1 MQKLN
6 TTVVY
11 ILSIVGFLCCCA
23 YGIGLIASIIAF
35 VIATKEL
42 KKYAENP
49 ELYSNG
55 KAMKTARTVALIAL
69 IVSGLMTAYTAYTY
83 IAYTEEEQLER
94 TIEIME
100 SLGVPQDVIDQ
111 TRAQAEA
118 DMNN

>member
-11 ILSIVGFLCCCA
+11 ILSIVGFLCCCF
-23 YGIGLIASIIAF
+23 YGIGFIASIIAF

-49 ELYSNG
+49 EAYSNG
-55 KAMKTARTVALIAL
+55 KAMKTAKTVALVAL
-69 IVSGLMTAYTAYTY
+69 ILSGIMAAYTAYQY
-83 IAYTEEEQLER
+83 IVLSEEERLEQ
-94 TIEIME
+94 TLDTME
-100 SLGVPQDVIDQ
+100 SLGVPQDIIDQ

-118 DMNN
+118 DMD

>member
-11 ILSIVGFLCCCA
+11 ILSIVGFLCCCF
-23 YGIGLIASIIAF
+23 YGIGFVASIIAF

-69 IVSGLMTAYTAYTY
+69 IVSGLVAAWTAYTY
-83 IAYTEEEQLER
+83 VTYTEEEQLEQ
-94 TIEIME
+94 TLEMME
-100 SLGVPQDVIDQ
+100 TLGVPQDIIDQ

-118 DMNN
+118 DMND